1 MSRPLVGI
9 ILIVVLLALAIFIHY
24 QMLDRRKFIAV
35 LHYVSHLDEPVSD
48 WLDKALLVKELVGV
62 EYGGNMPNL
71 ESSVERYNGIKNRK
85 AEQKPEVVNDAYK
98 ALKAIVARNPEHPGL
113 LQWQKQMN
121 GAYDEFLETVNE
133 YNFYAR
139 RYNKK
144 LDTRAGA
151 LIRDLLHLKYL
162 TVLEDLRL

>member
-1 MSRPLVGI
+1 MSRPLAGI

-113 LQWQKQMN
+113 LQW
-121 GAYDEFLETVNE
+121 
-133 YNFYAR
+133 
-139 RYNKK
+139 
-144 LDTRAGA
+144 
-151 LIRDLLHLKYL
+151 
-162 TVLEDLRL
+162 